1 MGEDVCG
8 GRSVQQHKVTTT
20 LHDGVLPHRSPMY
33 GDYVSQDSRIQSF
46 STWPVQLSQTPAQLA
61 SAGFFY
67 TGCGDKV
74 RCFSA
79 GCGLEMW
86 QPEDDPILEH
96 EKWYPDCF
104 FVRMKAAM
112 ATSETP
118 ATSEETRGETS
129 DPAEPVCKICLTESA
144 QVRTSSLPLLT
155 PPFSFSDR
163 VRPLR
168 SPAELPQLRP
178 QPGQLPRV
186 SQSDQ
191 GDGQGLPGLIHSQ
204 TLEDEIIL

>member
-1 MGEDVCG
+1 MLMGEDVCG

-46 STWPVQLSQTPAQLA
+46 STWPVQLSQTPVQLA

-112 ATSETP
+112 ATTETQ
-118 ATSEETRGETS
+118 ALSEETRGETS

-144 QVRTSSLPLLT
+144 QVRTSSLSLLT
-155 PPFSFSDR
+155 PHSSILL
-163 VRPLR
+163 LR
-168 SPAELPQLRP
+168 SCSSPA
-178 QPGQLPRV
+178 V
-186 SQSDQ
+186 
-191 GDGQGLPGLIHSQ
+191 
-204 TLEDEIIL
+204 TC

>member
-1 MGEDVCG
+1 
-8 GRSVQQHKVTTT
+8 
-20 LHDGVLPHRSPMY
+20 MY

-112 ATSETP
+112 ATTETP

-144 QVRTSSLPLLT
+144 QVRTSSLSLLT
-155 PPFSFSDR
+155 PHSSLLHSPSQIVFVPCGHLLSCPSCAPSLASCPVCR
-163 VRPLR
+163 SQIKGMVRAYL
-168 SPAELPQLRP
+168 A
-178 QPGQLPRV
+178 
-186 SQSDQ
+186 
-191 GDGQGLPGLIHSQ
+191 
-204 TLEDEIIL
+204 